1 MRSLVISFASWENSF
16 RIFAMF
22 ESVSVEKSGYKVLII
37 FVREWIFMRP
47 RTERI
52 TDGGTVCV
60 CGRVGNSQCNT
71 WGSLLRKRSF
81 ASTAIMTAAAAA
93 ALRSFIHSL
102 SIIIRHALSLIPLF
116 FVQHHG
122 MTYYIVIYCI
132 LSIVTVFLVP
142 FGILFLELMALTA
155 SRSLHH
161 RMLQQ
166 IILAPLRWTTSYNY
180 D

>member
-1 MRSLVISFASWENSF
+1 MNIHEA
-16 RIFAMF
+16 
-22 ESVSVEKSGYKVLII
+22 K
-37 FVREWIFMRP
+37 
-47 RTERI
+47 
-52 TDGGTVCV
+52 DGAHNRWRDGVCV
-60 CGRVGNSQCNT
+60 CVGGGVIVNVIHEVHT
-71 WGSLLRKRSF
+71 LLRKRSF

-102 SIIIRHALSLIPLF
+102 SIIIRHPLSLIPLF

>member
-16 RIFAMF
+16 RIFVMF

-37 FVREWIFMRP
+37 FVREW

-60 CGRVGNSQCNT
+60 CVGGGGNSHCNT
-71 WGSLLRKRSF
+71 WGSYIAKE
-81 ASTAIMTAAAAA
+81 
-93 ALRSFIHSL
+93 ALIRFHCHHDCCCCCCSPFIHSF
-102 SIIIRHALSLIPLF
+102 IVNHHPLSLIPLF

>member
-1 MRSLVISFASWENSF
+1 MEGRC
-16 RIFAMF
+16 
-22 ESVSVEKSGYKVLII
+22 
-37 FVREWIFMRP
+37 
-47 RTERI
+47 
-52 TDGGTVCV
+52 VCV
-60 CGRVGNSQCNT
+60 WEGGVIVIVIHEVHT
-71 WGSLLRKRSF
+71 LLRKRSF
-81 ASTAIMTAAAAA
+81 ASTAIMTAAAA
-93 ALRSFIHSL
+93 LRSFIHSL
-102 SIIIRHALSLIPLF
+102 SIIIRHPLSLIPLF